1 MTSLSKVTTYDAPN
15 SIREDLSNII
25 YDISPVDTPFMSNI
39 GRDTCENTYF
49 EWQTDSLAAA
59 DTTNAVIEGAD
70 AGNAEF
76 TATVRVANYTQI
88 SRKVISVS
96 GTDDAVNN
104 AGMRTQMAYQTAKAA
119 KELKR
124 DMEAILTNNQA
135 GVAGNSSSTARKTA
149 GLPTWL
155 ITNSQANGAT
165 VSSMSGASGNGYPST
180 AWTGLSTSTDVAL
193 TETMLKTAIQEVWEQ
208 GGDPSI
214 FMVNAYNKTVASA
227 FSGLSQQRQMNTGVA
242 PLKIIATADVYL
254 GDFGEVAIV
263 PNRFSPGNFAFVL
276 DPEYASVSYLR
287 PFRTFDLAKVGDS
300 DKKEMVVE
308 YGLRIKSEKAHA
320 VIANLI
326 AS

>member
-1 MTSLSKVTTYDAPN
+1 MASVSKVTTYDGVN
-15 SIREDLSNII
+15 SIREDLSNVI
-25 YDISPVDTPFMSNI
+25 YDISPTDTPFMSNI

-49 EWQTDSLAAA
+49 EWQTDVLASA

-96 GTDDAVNN
+96 NTDNKVNN
-104 AGMRTQMAYQTAKAA
+104 AGMTSQMAYQKAKAA

-124 DMEAILTNNQA
+124 DMEAILTSNQA
-135 GVAGNSSSTARKTA
+135 GVAGNNSTARKTA

-180 AWTGLSTSTDVAL
+180 AWTSLSTSTDVAL
-193 TETMLKTAIQEVWEQ
+193 TETMLKTAIQQVWTQ
-208 GGDPSI
+208 GGDPKV
-214 FMVNAYNKTVASA
+214 FMVNAYNKTVASGFA
-227 FSGLSQQRQMNTGVA
+227 GLAQQRMNYTSA
-242 PLKIIATADVYL
+242 QPMKIIATADIYL
-254 GDFGEVAIV
+254 GDFGEVSIV

-287 PFRTFDLAKVGDS
+287 PFQTFDLAVTGDS
-300 DKKEMVVE
+300 TKAEMVVE

-320 VIANLI
+320 VIANII

>member
-1 MTSLSKVTTYDAPN
+1 MASVSKVTTYDGVN
-15 SIREDLSNII
+15 SIREDLSNVI
-25 YDISPVDTPFMSNI
+25 YDISPTDTPFMSNI

-49 EWQTDSLAAA
+49 EWQTDVLASA

-96 GTDDAVNN
+96 NTDNKVNN
-104 AGMRTQMAYQTAKAA
+104 AGMTSQMAYQKAKAA

-124 DMEAILTNNQA
+124 DMEAILTSNQA
-135 GVAGNSSSTARKTA
+135 GVAGNNSTARKTA

-180 AWTGLSTSTDVAL
+180 AWTSLSTSTDVAL
-193 TETMLKTAIQEVWEQ
+193 TETMLKTAIQQVWTQ
-208 GGDPSI
+208 GGDPKV
-214 FMVNAYNKTVASA
+214 FMVNAYNKTVASGFA
-227 FSGLSQQRQMNTGVA
+227 GLAQQRMNYTSA
-242 PLKIIATADVYL
+242 QPMKIIATADIYL
-254 GDFGEVAIV
+254 GDFGEVSIV

-287 PFRTFDLAKVGDS
+287 PFQTFDLAVTGDS
-300 DKKEMVVE
+300 VKAEMVVE

-320 VIANLI
+320 CIANII

>member
-1 MTSLSKVTTYDAPN
+1 MASVSKVTTYDGVN
-15 SIREDLSNII
+15 SIKTDLSDVI
-25 YDISPVDTPFMSNI
+25 YDISPTDTPFMSNI

-49 EWQTDSLAAA
+49 EWQCDVLASA
-59 DTTNAVIEGAD
+59 DTSNAVVEGAD

-76 TATVRVANYTQI
+76 TATTRVANYTQI

-96 GTDDAVNN
+96 NTDNKVNN
-104 AGMRTQMAYQTAKAA
+104 AGMTSQMAYQKAKAA

-124 DMEAILTNNQA
+124 DMEAILTSNQA
-135 GVAGNSSSTARKTA
+135 GVAGNNSTARKTA

-180 AWTGLSTSTDVAL
+180 AWTALSTSTDVAL
-193 TETMLKTAIQEVWEQ
+193 TETMLKTAIQQVWTQ
-208 GGDPSI
+208 GGDPKV
-214 FMVNAYNKTVASA
+214 FMVNAYNKTVASGFA
-227 FSGLSQQRQMNTGVA
+227 GLAQQRMNYTSA
-242 PLKIIATADVYL
+242 QPMKIIATADVYL
-254 GDFGEVAIV
+254 GDFGEVSIV

-287 PFRTFDLAKVGDS
+287 PFQTFDLAVTGDS
-300 DKKEMVVE
+300 VKAEMVVE

-326 AS
+326 PS

>member
-1 MTSLSKVTTYDAPN
+1 MASVSKVTTYDGVN
-15 SIREDLSNII
+15 SIREDLSNVI
-25 YDISPVDTPFMSNI
+25 YDISPTDTPFMSNI

-49 EWQTDSLAAA
+49 EWQTDVLASA

-96 GTDDAVNN
+96 NTDNKVNN
-104 AGMRTQMAYQTAKAA
+104 AGMTSQMAYQKAKAA

-124 DMEAILTNNQA
+124 DMEAILTSNQA
-135 GVAGNSSSTARKTA
+135 GVAGNNSTARKTA

-180 AWTGLSTSTDVAL
+180 AWTALSTSTDVAL
-193 TETMLKTAIQEVWEQ
+193 TETMLKTAIQQVWTQ
-208 GGDPSI
+208 GGDPKV

-227 FSGLSQQRQMNTGVA
+227 FAGLAQQRMNYTSA
-242 PLKIIATADVYL
+242 QPMKIIATADIYL
-254 GDFGEVAIV
+254 GDFGEVSIV

-287 PFRTFDLAKVGDS
+287 PFQTFDLAVTGDS
-300 DKKEMVVE
+300 TKAEMVVE

-326 AS
+326 PS

>member
-1 MTSLSKVTTYDAPN
+1 MTSVTKATTYDNVNA
-15 SIREDLSNII
+15 IREDLSNII

-39 GRDTCENTYF
+39 GRDTASNTYF
-49 EWQTDSLAAA
+49 EWQTDALASA
-59 DTTNAVIEGAD
+59 DTSNAAIEGAA
-70 AGNAEF
+70 AGDMDF
-76 TATVRVANYTQI
+76 SPTVRVANYTQI
-88 SRKVISVS
+88 STKVVSIS
-96 GTDDAVNN
+96 GTADATNN
-104 AGMRTQMAYQTAKAA
+104 AGQRTLMAYETAKKA

-124 DMEAILTNNQA
+124 DMEAILTSNQA
-135 GVAGNSSSTARKTA
+135 GNAGSGTSTARKTA

-193 TETMLKTAIQEVWEQ
+193 TETMLKTAIQQVWTQ
-208 GGDPSI
+208 GGDPKV

-227 FSGLSQQRQMNTGVA
+227 FAGLAQQRMNYTSA
-242 PLKIIATADVYL
+242 QPMKIIATADVYL

-263 PNRFSPGNFAFVL
+263 PNRFQPANFAFVL

-287 PFRTFDLAKVGDS
+287 PFRTIDIAKTGDF
-300 DKKEMVVE
+300 DKKELVVE

-326 AS
+326 GA

>member
-1 MTSLSKVTTYDAPN
+1 MASVSKVTTYDGVN
-15 SIREDLSNII
+15 SIREDLSNVI
-25 YDISPVDTPFMSNI
+25 YDISPTDTPFMSNI

-49 EWQTDSLAAA
+49 EWQTDVLASA

-96 GTDDAVNN
+96 NTDNKVNN
-104 AGMRTQMAYQTAKAA
+104 AGMTSQMAYQKAKAA

-124 DMEAILTNNQA
+124 DMEAILTSNQA
-135 GVAGNSSSTARKTA
+135 GVAGNNSTARKTA

-165 VSSMSGASGNGYPST
+165 VSSMSGAGGNGYPST
-180 AWTGLSTSTDVAL
+180 AWTALSTSTDVAL
-193 TETMLKTAIQEVWEQ
+193 TETMLKTAIQQVWTQ
-208 GGDPSI
+208 GGDPKV

-227 FSGLSQQRQMNTGVA
+227 FAGLAQQRMNYTSA
-242 PLKIIATADVYL
+242 QPMKIIATADIYL
-254 GDFGEVAIV
+254 GDFGEVSIV

-287 PFRTFDLAKVGDS
+287 PFQTFDLAVTGDS
-300 DKKEMVVE
+300 TKAEMVVE

-326 AS
+326 PS

>member
-1 MTSLSKVTTYDAPN
+1 MASVSKVTTYDGVN
-15 SIREDLSNII
+15 SIKTDLSDVI
-25 YDISPVDTPFMSNI
+25 YDISPTDTPFMSNI

-49 EWQTDSLAAA
+49 EWQTDVLASA

-96 GTDDAVNN
+96 NTDNKVNN
-104 AGMRTQMAYQTAKAA
+104 AGMTSQMAYQKAKAA

-124 DMEAILTNNQA
+124 DMEAILTSNQA
-135 GVAGNSSSTARKTA
+135 GVAGNNSTARKTA

-180 AWTGLSTSTDVAL
+180 AWTALSTSTDVAL
-193 TETMLKTAIQEVWEQ
+193 TETMLKTAIQQVWTQ
-208 GGDPSI
+208 GGDPKV
-214 FMVNAYNKTVASA
+214 FMVNAYNKTVASGFA
-227 FSGLSQQRQMNTGVA
+227 GLAQQRMNYTSA
-242 PLKIIATADVYL
+242 QPMKIIATADVYL
-254 GDFGEVAIV
+254 GDFGEVSIV

-287 PFRTFDLAKVGDS
+287 PFQTFDLAVTGDS
-300 DKKEMVVE
+300 TKAEMVVE

-326 AS
+326 PS

>member
-1 MTSLSKVTTYDAPN
+1 MPSLSKVTTYDGPN
-15 SIREDLSNII
+15 SIRQDLSDVI
-25 YDISPVDTPFMSNI
+25 YDISPTDTPFVSNI

-49 EWQTDSLAAA
+49 EWQTDVLASA
-59 DTTNAVIEGAD
+59 DTTNAALEGSD

-76 TATVRVANYTQI
+76 TPTVRVANYTQI

-96 GTDDAVNN
+96 NTDNKVNN
-104 AGMRTQMAYQTAKAA
+104 AGMTSQMSYQKAKAA

-124 DMEAILTNNQA
+124 DMEAILTSNQA
-135 GVAGNSSSTARKTA
+135 GVAGNSTTTPRKTA

-165 VSSMSGASGNGYPST
+165 VSAMSGASGNGYPST
-180 AWTGLSTSTDVAL
+180 AWTGLSTATDVAL
-193 TETMLKTAIQEVWEQ
+193 TETMLKTAIQQVWTQ
-208 GGDPSI
+208 GGDPKV

-227 FSGLSQQRQMNTGVA
+227 FSGLAQQRMNYTSA
-242 PLKIIATADVYL
+242 QPMKIIATADIYL
-254 GDFGEVAIV
+254 GDFGEVSIV

-287 PFRTFDLAKVGDS
+287 PFQTFDLAVTGDS
-300 DKKEMVVE
+300 TKAEMVVE

-326 AS
+326 PS

>member
-1 MTSLSKVTTYDAPN
+1 MPTVSKVTTYDAPN
-15 SIREDLSNII
+15 PIREDLSNII
-25 YDISPVDTPFMSNI
+25 YDISPTDTPFMSNI
-39 GRDTCENTYF
+39 GRDSASNTYF
-49 EWQTDSLAAA
+49 EWQTDALASAS
-59 DTTNAVIEGAD
+59 TTNAVIEGAD
-70 AGNAEF
+70 AGDADF
-76 TATVRVANYTQI
+76 TPTVRVANYTQI

-96 GTDDAVNN
+96 GTDDAVNH
-104 AGMRTQMAYQTAKAA
+104 ADMRTQMAYQQAKAA

-124 DMEAILTNNQA
+124 DMEAILTSNQA
-135 GVAGNSSSTARKTA
+135 GVAGNSTSTARKTA

-180 AWTGLSTSTDVAL
+180 AWTSLSTATDVAL
-193 TETMLKTAIQEVWEQ
+193 TETMLKTAIQEVWTE

-227 FSGLSQQRQMNTGVA
+227 FSGLAQQRMNYTSA
-242 PLKIIATADVYL
+242 TPLKIIATADVYL
-254 GDFGEVAIV
+254 GDFGEVSIV
-263 PNRFSPGNFAFVL
+263 PNRFQPGNFAFVL

-287 PFRTFDLAKVGDS
+287 PFRTFDIAKTGDS

>member
-1 MTSLSKVTTYDAPN
+1 MASVSKVTTYDGVN
-15 SIREDLSNII
+15 SIREDLSNVI
-25 YDISPVDTPFMSNI
+25 YDISPTDTPFMSNI

-49 EWQTDSLAAA
+49 EWQTDVLASA

-96 GTDDAVNN
+96 NTDNKVNN
-104 AGMRTQMAYQTAKAA
+104 AGMTSQMAYQKAKAA

-124 DMEAILTNNQA
+124 DMEAILTSNQA
-135 GVAGNSSSTARKTA
+135 GVAGNNSTARKTA

-180 AWTGLSTSTDVAL
+180 AWTALSTSTDVAL
-193 TETMLKTAIQEVWEQ
+193 TETMLKTAIQQVWEQ
-208 GGDPSI
+208 GGDPKV
-214 FMVNAYNKTVASA
+214 FMVNAYNKTVASG
-227 FSGLSQQRQMNTGVA
+227 FSGLAQQRMNYTSA
-242 PLKIIATADVYL
+242 QPMKIIATADVYL
-254 GDFGEVAIV
+254 GDFGEVSIV

-287 PFRTFDLAKVGDS
+287 PFQTFDLAVTGDS
-300 DKKEMVVE
+300 TKAEMVVE

-320 VIANLI
+320 VIANI
-326 AS
+326 IPS